1 MEAALAEKHPPSTE
15 IGNVSSLRFRIKGDQ
30 EEAMEAHPWSR
41 NERKQ
46 KRFGEAPFPEPYPG
60 PPQGVLD
67 LTVVETD
74 YSNTDDPLP
83 ATCTYK

>member
-1 MEAALAEKHPPSTE
+1 MEAALAEMHPPSTE
-15 IGNVSSLRFRIKGDQ
+15 IGNMSSIRFQIKGDQ
-30 EEAMEAHPWSR
+30 EEATEANPWSR

-46 KRFGEAPFPEPYPG
+46 ERLREERFPESCPG

-74 YSNTDDPLP
+74 YSNTADP
-83 ATCTYK
+83 

>member
-1 MEAALAEKHPPSTE
+1 MEAALAEMHPPSIE
-15 IGNVSSLRFRIKGDQ
+15 IGNMSSIRFRMKGDQ
-30 EEAMEAHPWSR
+30 EKAMEAHPWSR

-46 KRFGEAPFPEPYPG
+46 KRLREVRFPESCPE

-74 YSNTDDPLP
+74 YSNTDDP
-83 ATCTYK
+83 